1 MFKYLLL
8 ALLCSFSTQAH
19 SEIINYVTP
28 SQQDLGTISDPNV
41 KNITIESD
49 AFSDLD
55 LIASEHGDP
64 HAMGTL
70 ANSCLAKQD
79 YECAYKWAG
88 ISLRTPYWK
97 QVGAEDK
104 IKNIQS
110 IAAEHLSNEQITQLK
125 TVISEFMPK

>member
-55 LIASEHGDP
+55 LIASEHGDS

-97 QVGAEDK
+97 QVVAEDK
-104 IKNIQS
+104 IKNI
-110 IAAEHLSNEQITQLK
+110 LSFTTRKRSALNILRIVSTSLNN
-125 TVISEFMPK
+125 S